1 MGSLA
6 GVRSRWAAI
15 GAACAVALGAGGF
28 GVVNAVV
35 SSGEKS
41 VFVPVSPIRVLDT
54 RDSTEIANGTR
65 RLVVEGAI
73 TVADGSS
80 QLVVPSA
87 ASAVAVN
94 ITATSTRKNGG
105 YGFVTVFPCVSES
118 DAVPNASS
126 LNFETGVDIANALS
140 VSTSANGSICLYVY
154 GTADLIV
161 DVAGYYVDHDHDDR
175 YYTEGEVDA
184 ALADKADV
192 TSLLAP
198 IVPSQP
204 LAIDSAGQV
213 GLFSSIAIGANGSPI
228 ISYREGT
235 NDDLKVAACDNPT
248 CTASTNTTIDSAG
261 RVGYYTSIAIGANGN
276 PVISYWDTTNLDLKV
291 AACDNPTC
299 TTSTNTTIDSA
310 GVVGSYSSIAIGING
325 NPVISY
331 HDGTSLD
338 LKVAACNNPT
348 CTGTTENDRSTKST
362 IDSAGQVGYYTSIAI
377 GINGNPV
384 ISYHDGTSLDLK
396 VAACNNPTCTTS
408 TNTTIDSAGDVGYYT
423 SIAIGINGNP
433 IISYLDLD
441 NFDLEVAACN
451 NPTCTASTNTTIDSA
466 GDVGYYTSI
475 AIGTH
480 GNPIISY
487 SDQTNGDLGIAACNN
502 PTCTTSTNTTIDSAF
517 EFDGF
522 YTSIAIGA
530 NGNPIISYG
539 DITNG
544 DLKVFS
550 PWWMAGG
557 R

>member
-291 AACDNPTC
+291 AAC
-299 TTSTNTTIDSA
+299 
-310 GVVGSYSSIAIGING
+310 
-325 NPVISY
+325 
-331 HDGTSLD
+331 
-338 LKVAACNNPT
+338 NNPT